1 MKCYVLGIG
10 MGNPKLLTIQAKE
23 IIETST
29 CLIGAQRMLN
39 CFPESKAIKVAAATP
54 EKMKQALSCCRDT
67 DTATVLV
74 SGDCGFYSAA
84 NGLSK
89 LLSGEKIAYIPG
101 ISSLQY
107 FCAQLNLSWDDVKVI
122 SLHGRKENL
131 INAVLKNT
139 KTFVLTGGNN
149 SAAAICKQMCT
160 YGLGSCFVHVGERL
174 SYSDERITSEHA
186 DALKNQS
193 FDSLAVM
200 LIENP
205 NANDFSVTHGLS
217 DEQFLRGNAPMTKSE
232 VRTVSISKL
241 QLNQGQTVWDVGA
254 GTGSVSIEIARI
266 LPEGMVYAVE
276 KETDAIML
284 LKQNQDHFKVQ
295 NLQLVEGI
303 APDALKALPVPDS
316 VFIGG
321 SSGQID
327 PIIDCILQKNPR
339 ARIVANAITLETVNA
354 VISCFKRC
362 QLQNQE
368 VLQLFVAKSKPV
380 GKSHMMLGQNPVY
393 ILSAGGE

>member
-10 MGNPKLLTIQAKE
+10 MGNPKLLTIHAKE

-39 CFPESKAIKVAAATP
+39 CFPESKANKIAAATP
-54 EKMKQALSCCRDT
+54 EKMKQALSCCQDT
-67 DTATVLV
+67 DTVAVLV

-89 LLSGEKIAYIPG
+89 LLSSKKLAYIPG

-107 FCAQLNLSWDDVKVI
+107 FCAKLNLSWDDVKVI

-149 SAAAICKQMCT
+149 SAAAICKQLCA
-160 YGLGSCFVHVGERL
+160 YGLESCLVHVGERL
-174 SYSDERITSEHA
+174 SYSDERISSAQA
-186 DALKNQS
+186 DVLKDQS

-205 NANDFSVTHGLS
+205 NANDLSVTHGLS

-241 QLNQGQTVWDVGA
+241 QLCPGQTVWDVGA

-276 KETDAIML
+276 KETDAIVL
-284 LKQNQDHFKVQ
+284 LKQNQDHFKVP
-295 NLQLVEGI
+295 NLQLVEGL
-303 APDALKALPVPDS
+303 APNVLKDLPVPDA

-321 SSGQID
+321 SSGQIA
-327 PIIDCILQKNPR
+327 PIIDCVLQKNPC

-354 VISCFKRC
+354 VLSCFERC
-362 QLQNQE
+362 QLRNQE
-368 VLQLFVAKSKPV
+368 VVQLFVAKSKRV
-380 GKSHMMLGQNPVY
+380 GKSHMMFGQNPVY